1 MKLFMKILLVCVLTG
16 SAFSGYTYVI
26 TDGMD
31 FSSLTLSTSQS
42 LLMTGGGGYTLNLSH
57 DSYAFIQGTAPYNQ
71 DVYPS
76 GGIYN
81 ISVGGYA
88 HLDFSGGEVYRIGV
102 GSYGT
107 ATLSGGSIQR
117 LQTSQT
123 VYSQIQPYVTL
134 YHKGYE
140 YDELTN
146 MLTGFWS
153 DGSAFSI
160 QLIDVDGYTPTIE
173 NINFVYIPEPA
184 TLLLLGIGGVVLRRC
199 RNK

>member
-1 MKLFMKILLVCVLTG
+1 
-16 SAFSGYTYVI
+16 
-26 TDGMD
+26 
-31 FSSLTLSTSQS
+31 
-42 LLMTGGGGYTLNLSH
+42 LNLH
-57 DSYAFIQGTAPYNQ
+57 NNGIAVILNTAPYNQ

-76 GGIYN
+76 GGVHRID
-81 ISVGGYA
+81 ITAYA
-88 HLDFSGGEVYRIGV
+88 HLDFSGGEVYEINIGAY
-102 GSYGT
+102 GS
-107 ATLSGGSIQR
+107 ATLSGGTIQR
-117 LQTSQT
+117 LKTSQT

-173 NINFVYIPEPA
+173 NINLVYIPEPA
-184 TLLLLGIGGVVLRRC
+184 TLLLLGIGGVFLRRC
-199 RNK
+199 CNQ